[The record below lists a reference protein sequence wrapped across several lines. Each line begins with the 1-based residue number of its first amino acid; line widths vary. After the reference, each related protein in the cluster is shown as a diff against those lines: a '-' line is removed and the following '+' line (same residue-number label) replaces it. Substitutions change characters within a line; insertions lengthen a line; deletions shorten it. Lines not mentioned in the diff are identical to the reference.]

1 MSLAQ
6 RVLLTWML
14 GLLFL
19 IVLVLKMEETLGWS
33 WFLVFV
39 PLWLLDAALLA
50 LLLARL
56 AGRCKAAAAAAAAGA
71 GAEAERAGLR
81 RRALGLCALLL
92 QLAFLL
98 ALAARL
104 QRLAELPLCWVLAPL
119 WLLLLGAIAE
129 VSRRTF
135 AARPE

>member
-6 RVLLTWML
+6 RVLLTWLL

-56 AGRCKAAAAAAAAGA
+56 AGRCKAAAAGA
-71 GAEAERAGLR
+71 GAEAQAERAGLR

-119 WLLLLGAIAE
+119 WLLLLGAIVE
-129 VSRRTF
+129 VARRTF
-135 AARPE
+135 GSRPE